1 MATTSTVLILGARG
15 RFGQAAARAFARAGW
30 QVLGQV
36 RPGAQGP
43 AIAGVHWLALEPS
56 DTLALANA
64 ARGAAVVVNSLNPV
78 YTHKAWRAEAPAL
91 LESAIR
97 ISQVLGATLMMPG
110 NVYNFGEA
118 MPALL
123 REGAAQAATGVKG
136 RIRIAM
142 EQRLQAATQ
151 DGSLRAVV
159 IRAGDFFGSGTGAWL
174 DQAVARDLA
183 RGRVT
188 WPGPLDVATPWA
200 YLPDLA
206 RSFVKVAQQ
215 RSRLDAFAQ
224 LHFAGHTVTGQQWV
238 DALTSV
244 AWDQGWLPPARGGG
258 ARGARGAG
266 GALRVSRMPWPL
278 LRVAGLVVPTL
289 AALAEMRYLWR
300 TPHQLHNQK
309 LCALIGD
316 EPRTP
321 FDDAVRQSLH
331 DLGLLARPTTTTPV
345 AAA

>member
-1 MATTSTVLILGARG
+1 MTHASTVLILGARG

-43 AIAGVHWLALEPS
+43 AIAGVHWLGLAPS
-56 DTLALANA
+56 DTAALVHA
-64 ARGAAVVVNSLNPV
+64 ARGAAVVVNALNPV
-78 YTHKAWRAEAPAL
+78 YTHQAWRTQAPAL

-97 ISQVLGATLMMPG
+97 ASQALGATLMMPG
-110 NVYNFGEA
+110 NVYNFGES

-123 REGAAQAATGVKG
+123 REDTAQAATGVKG

-142 EQRLQAATQ
+142 EQRLRAATHEAVCAPSSSARAT
-151 DGSLRAVV
+151 SLAAAPDRGWT
-159 IRAGDFFGSGTGAWL
+159 RPWPRTWL
-174 DQAVARDLA
+174 

-244 AWDQGWLPPARGGG
+244 AWDQGWLPAER
-258 ARGARGAG
+258 
-266 GALRVSRMPWPL
+266 ALRVRRMPWPL
-278 LRVAGLVVPTL
+278 LRVAGLVLPTL

-300 TPHQLHNQK
+300 TPHRLHNHT
-309 LCALIGD
+309 LCNAD
-316 EPRTP
+316 R
-321 FDDAVRQSLH
+321 
-331 DLGLLARPTTTTPV
+331 
-345 AAA
+345 

>member
-1 MATTSTVLILGARG
+1 MTTASTVLILGARG

-43 AIAGVHWLALEPS
+43 AIAGVHWLALQPS
-56 DTLALANA
+56 DTAALANA
-64 ARGAAVVVNSLNPV
+64 ARGAAVVVNGLNPV

-123 REGAAQAATGVKG
+123 REDTAQAATGFKG
-136 RIRIAM
+136 RIRMAM

-159 IRAGDFFGSGTGAWL
+159 IRAGDFFGSGTGSWL
-174 DQAVARDLA
+174 DQAVAKDLT

-206 RSFVKVAQQ
+206 NTFVKVAQQ
-215 RSRLDAFAQ
+215 RSWLDAFAR

-238 DALTSV
+238 EALTSV
-244 AWDQGWLPPARGGG
+244 AWEQGWLPAER
-258 ARGARGAG
+258 
-266 GALRVSRMPWPL
+266 ALRVSRMPWPL
-278 LRVAGLVVPTL
+278 LRVVGLVVPTF
-289 AALAEMRYLWR
+289 AALAQMRYLWR
-300 TPHQLHNQK
+300 TPHRLHNQN
-309 LCALIGD
+309 LCALIGE
-316 EPRTP
+316 EPRTM

-331 DLGLLARPTTTTPV
+331 DLGLLARHAEPAV

>member
-1 MATTSTVLILGARG
+1 MYKRQD
-15 RFGQAAARAFARAGW
+15 R
-30 QVLGQV
+30 
-36 RPGAQGP
+36 
-43 AIAGVHWLALEPS
+43 
-56 DTLALANA
+56 ANA
-64 ARGAAVVVNSLNPV
+64 ARATAVVVNGLNPA
-78 YTHKAWRAEAPAL
+78 YTHKAWREEAPAL

-123 REGAAQAATGVKG
+123 REGAAQAATGFKG

-142 EQRLQAATQ
+142 EQRLQAATHE
-151 DGSLRAVV
+151 GLRAVV
-159 IRAGDFFGSGTGAWL
+159 IRAGDFFGSGTGSWL
-174 DQAVARDLA
+174 DQAVAKDLS

-206 RSFVKVAQQ
+206 NTFVKVAQQ

-238 DALTSV
+238 EALTSV
-244 AWDQGWLPPARGGG
+244 AWEQGWLPAER
-258 ARGARGAG
+258 
-266 GALRVSRMPWPL
+266 ALRVSRMPWPL
-278 LRVAGLVVPTL
+278 LRVVGLVVPTF

-300 TPHQLHNQK
+300 TPHQLHNQN

-316 EPRTP
+316 EPRTA

-331 DLGLLARPTTTTPV
+331 DLGLLASRALPAV

>member
-1 MATTSTVLILGARG
+1 MTHASTVLILGARG

-43 AIAGVHWLALEPS
+43 AIAGVHWLGLAPS
-56 DTLALANA
+56 DTAALVHA
-64 ARGAAVVVNSLNPV
+64 ARGAAVVVNALNPV
-78 YTHKAWRAEAPAL
+78 YTHQAWRTQAPAL

-97 ISQVLGATLMMPG
+97 ASQALGATLMMPG
-110 NVYNFGEA
+110 NVYNFGES

-123 REGAAQAATGVKG
+123 REDTAQAATGVKG

-142 EQRLQAATQ
+142 EQRLRAATQ

-159 IRAGDFFGSGTGAWL
+159 IRAGDFFGSGTGSWL
-174 DQAVARDLA
+174 DQAVAKDLA

-206 RSFVKVAQQ
+206 RSFVQVAQQ

-244 AWDQGWLPPARGGG
+244 AWDQGWLPAER
-258 ARGARGAG
+258 
-266 GALRVSRMPWPL
+266 ALRVRRMPWPL
-278 LRVAGLVVPTL
+278 LRVAGLALPTL

-300 TPHQLHNQK
+300 TPHQLHNHT

-321 FDDAVRQSLH
+321 FDDAVRQSLR
-331 DLGLLARPTTTTPV
+331 DLGLLGRTARATPV
-345 AAA
+345 ATA

>member
-1 MATTSTVLILGARG
+1 MTTASTVLILGARG
-15 RFGQAAARAFARAGW
+15 RFGQAAARAFVRAGW

-56 DTLALANA
+56 DSAALAKA
-64 ARGAAVVVNSLNPV
+64 ARGATVVAHGLNPV

-123 REGAAQAATGVKG
+123 REGAAQQATGVKG

-151 DGSLRAVV
+151 EGFRAVV
-159 IRAGDFFGSGTGAWL
+159 IRAGDFFGSGTGSWL
-174 DQAVARDLA
+174 DQAVAKDLA

-206 RSFVKVAQQ
+206 NTFVKVAQQ
-215 RSRLDAFAQ
+215 RNGLDAFAQ

-238 DALTSV
+238 DALTGV
-244 AWDQGWLPPARGGG
+244 AWEQGWLPQDGT
-258 ARGARGAG
+258 
-266 GALRVSRMPWPL
+266 LRVSRMPWPL
-278 LRVAGLVVPTL
+278 LRVAGLVLPTL

-300 TPHQLHNQK
+300 TPHQLHNQH
-309 LCALIGD
+309 LCALIGN

-331 DLGLLARPTTTTPV
+331 DLGLLAPTRAATP

>member
-1 MATTSTVLILGARG
+1 MTTASTVLILGARG

-43 AIAGVHWLALEPS
+43 AMAGVHWLALDPS
-56 DTLALANA
+56 DTGALAQAVGAASSAA
-64 ARGAAVVVNSLNPV
+64 ARGAAVVVNGLNPV

-110 NVYNFGEA
+110 NVYNYGEA

-123 REGAAQAATGVKG
+123 REDTAQAATGVKG

-159 IRAGDFFGSGTGAWL
+159 IRAGDFFGSGTGSWL
-174 DQAVARDLA
+174 DQAVAKDLA

-188 WPGPLDVATPWA
+188 WPGPLDVASPWA

-206 RSFVKVAQQ
+206 NTFVKVAQQ
-215 RSRLDAFAQ
+215 RGGLVAFAQ

-238 DALTSV
+238 DALSSV
-244 AWDQGWLPPARGGG
+244 AWEQGWLPQDGT
-258 ARGARGAG
+258 
-266 GALRVSRMPWPL
+266 LRVSHMPWAL
-278 LRVAGLVVPTL
+278 LRVAGLVVPTF

-309 LCALIGD
+309 LCALIGE
-316 EPRTP
+316 EPCTS

-331 DLGLLARPTTTTPV
+331 DLGLLAGRAVPAV
-345 AAA
+345 ATA

>member
-1 MATTSTVLILGARG
+1 MTTASTVLILGARG

-43 AIAGVHWLALEPS
+43 AIAGVHWLALQPS
-56 DTLALANA
+56 DTAALANA
-64 ARGAAVVVNSLNPV
+64 ARGAAVVVNGLNPV

-142 EQRLQAATQ
+142 EQRLQAATHE
-151 DGSLRAVV
+151 GLRAVV
-159 IRAGDFFGSGTGAWL
+159 IRAGDFFGSGTGSWL
-174 DQAVARDLA
+174 DQAVAKDLA

-206 RSFVKVAQQ
+206 NTFVKVAQQ
-215 RSRLDAFAQ
+215 RGGLDAFAQ

-244 AWDQGWLPPARGGG
+244 AWERGWLPAER
-258 ARGARGAG
+258 
-266 GALRVSRMPWPL
+266 ALQVSRMPWPL
-278 LRVAGLVVPTL
+278 LRVAGLVLPTL

-300 TPHQLHNQK
+300 TPHQLHNQQ
-309 LCALIGD
+309 LCALIGN

-321 FDDAVRQSLH
+321 FDEAVRQSLN
-331 DLGLLARPTTTTPV
+331 DLGLLAPTRAATP

>member
-1 MATTSTVLILGARG
+1 MTQPETVLILGARG

-43 AIAGVHWLALEPS
+43 AIAGVRG
-56 DTLALANA
+56 LALATSDTVALASA
-64 ARGAAVVVNSLNPV
+64 ARGAAVVVHGLNPV
-78 YTHKAWRAEAPAL
+78 YTHKAWRTDAPAL
-91 LESAIR
+91 LESAMR
-97 ISQVLGATLMMPG
+97 VSQVLGATLMMPG

-118 MPALL
+118 LPALL
-123 REGAAQAATGVKG
+123 REDAAQAATGVKG

-142 EQRLQAATQ
+142 EQRLRAAAQ
-151 DGSLRAVV
+151 DGSLRTVV

-174 DQAVARDLA
+174 DQAVAKDLA

-206 RSFVKVAQQ
+206 STFVKVAQR
-215 RSRLDAFAQ
+215 RSRLGAFAQ

-238 DALTSV
+238 DALASV
-244 AWDQGWLPPARGGG
+244 AWEQGWLPADRK
-258 ARGARGAG
+258 
-266 GALRVSRMPWPL
+266 LRVSQMPWPL
-278 LRVAGLVVPTL
+278 LRVAGLFMPTL
-289 AALAEMRYLWR
+289 SALAEMRYLWR
-300 TPHQLHNQK
+300 TPHQLHNQN
-309 LCALIGD
+309 LRALIGA

-331 DLGLLARPTTTTPV
+331 DLGLLARPGAATV
-345 AAA
+345 AAV

>member
-1 MATTSTVLILGARG
+1 MTTPSTVLILGARG

-56 DTLALANA
+56 DTAALANA
-64 ARGAAVVVNSLNPV
+64 ARGAAVVVNGLNPL
-78 YTHKAWRAEAPAL
+78 YTHQAWRTEAPAL

-123 REGAAQAATGVKG
+123 REGAPQAATGVKG

-142 EQRLQAATQ
+142 EQRLQAATL

-174 DQAVARDLA
+174 DQAVAKDLA

-188 WPGPLDVATPWA
+188 WPGPLDAATPWA

-206 RSFVKVAQQ
+206 RTFVKVAQQ
-215 RSRLDAFAQ
+215 RNGLDAFAQ
-224 LHFAGHTVTGQQWV
+224 LHFAGHAVTCQQWV

-244 AWDQGWLPPARGGG
+244 AWDQGWLPANGT
-258 ARGARGAG
+258 
-266 GALRVSRMPWPL
+266 LRVSRMPWPL
-278 LRVAGLVVPTL
+278 LRVVGLVVPTL

-300 TPHQLHNQK
+300 TPHQLHNQR

-316 EPRTP
+316 EPRMP
-321 FDDAVRQSLH
+321 FDDAVRQSLD
-331 DLGLLARPTTTTPV
+331 DLGLLARPGAATV

>member
-1 MATTSTVLILGARG
+1 MTATSTVLILGARG

-56 DTLALANA
+56 DTGALANA
-64 ARGAAVVVNSLNPV
+64 ARGAAVVVNGLNPV

-123 REGAAQAATGVKG
+123 REGAAQQATGVKG

-142 EQRLQAATQ
+142 EQRLQAATHE
-151 DGSLRAVV
+151 GLRAVV

-174 DQAVARDLA
+174 DQAVAKDLS

-188 WPGPLDVATPWA
+188 WPGPLYVATPWA

-206 RSFVKVAQQ
+206 NTFVKVAQQ
-215 RSRLDAFAQ
+215 RARLDAYAQ

-244 AWDQGWLPPARGGG
+244 AWDQGWLPS
-258 ARGARGAG
+258 G

-278 LRVAGLVVPTL
+278 LRMAGLFMPTL
-289 AALAEMRYLWR
+289 AALADMRYLWR
-300 TPHQLHNQK
+300 TPHQLHNQR

-321 FDDAVRQSLH
+321 FDDAVRQSLG
-331 DLGLLARPTTTTPV
+331 DLGLLARTRAATV
-345 AAA
+345 ATA

>member
-1 MATTSTVLILGARG
+1 MTTASTVLILGARG

-43 AIAGVHWLALEPS
+43 AIAGVHWLALQPS
-56 DTLALANA
+56 DTAALAKAAGATSSAA
-64 ARGAAVVVNSLNPV
+64 ARGAAVVVNALNPV

-97 ISQVLGATLMMPG
+97 ISQVLDATLMMPG
-110 NVYNFGEA
+110 NVYNFGES

-123 REGAAQAATGVKG
+123 REGAAQQATGVKG

-159 IRAGDFFGSGTGAWL
+159 IRAGDFFGSGTGSWL
-174 DQAVARDLA
+174 DQAVAKDLA

-215 RSRLDAFAQ
+215 RSQLDAFAP

-244 AWDQGWLPPARGGG
+244 AWEQGWLPADGR
-258 ARGARGAG
+258 
-266 GALRVSRMPWPL
+266 LRVSRMPWPL
-278 LRVAGLVVPTL
+278 LRVAGLVLPTL
-289 AALAEMRYLWR
+289 AALADMRYLWR
-300 TPHQLHNQK
+300 TPHQLDNQN

-321 FDDAVRQSLH
+321 FDDAVRQSLN
-331 DLGLLARPTTTTPV
+331 DLGLLTRPVTGAKP
-345 AAA
+345 

>member
-1 MATTSTVLILGARG
+1 MTTASTVLILGARG

-56 DTLALANA
+56 DTAALANA
-64 ARGAAVVVNSLNPV
+64 ARHAAVVVHGLNPV
-78 YTHKAWRAEAPAL
+78 YTHKAWRAQVPAL
-91 LESAIR
+91 MDSAIR

-110 NVYNFGEA
+110 NVYNYGEA

-123 REGAAQAATGVKG
+123 REDTAQAATGVKG

-151 DGSLRAVV
+151 EGLRAVV
-159 IRAGDFFGSGTGAWL
+159 IRAGDFFGSGTGSWL
-174 DQAVARDLA
+174 DQAVAKDLA

-206 RSFVKVAQQ
+206 NTFVKVAQQ
-215 RSRLDAFAQ
+215 RSRLDAYTQ
-224 LHFAGHTVTGQQWV
+224 LHFAGHTVTGQRWV

-244 AWDQGWLPPARGGG
+244 AWEQGWLPS
-258 ARGARGAG
+258 G

-278 LRVAGLVVPTL
+278 LRIAGLFMPSL

-300 TPHQLHNQK
+300 TPHQLHNQR

-321 FDDAVRQSLH
+321 FDDAARQSLH
-331 DLGLLARPTTTTPV
+331 DLGLLTRTRAATV
-345 AAA
+345 ATA

>member
-1 MATTSTVLILGARG
+1 MTTASTVLILGARG

-30 QVLGQV
+30 KVLGQV

-56 DTLALANA
+56 DTAALANA
-64 ARGAAVVVNSLNPV
+64 ARHAAVVVHGLNPV

-110 NVYNFGEA
+110 NVYNYGES
-118 MPALL
+118 MPAVL
-123 REGAAQAATGVKG
+123 REDTAQAATGVKG
-136 RIRIAM
+136 HIRIAM

-151 DGSLRAVV
+151 EGLRAVV
-159 IRAGDFFGSGTGAWL
+159 IRAGDFFGSGTGSWL
-174 DQAVARDLA
+174 DQAVAKDLT

-206 RSFVKVAQQ
+206 RTFVKVAQQ
-215 RSRLDAFAQ
+215 RNGLGAYTQ

-244 AWDQGWLPPARGGG
+244 AWDQGWLPS
-258 ARGARGAG
+258 G

-278 LRVAGLVVPTL
+278 LRMAGLFIPTL

-300 TPHQLHNQK
+300 TPHQLHNQN
-309 LCALIGD
+309 LCALIGE

-331 DLGLLARPTTTTPV
+331 DLGLLARTPAATV
-345 AAA
+345 ATA

>member
-1 MATTSTVLILGARG
+1 MTTPSTVLILGARG
-15 RFGQAAARAFARAGW
+15 RFGQAAAGAFARAGW

-56 DTLALANA
+56 DTGALANA
-64 ARGAAVVVNSLNPV
+64 ARGAAVVVNGLNPV

-123 REGAAQAATGVKG
+123 REGAAQQAAGVKG

-159 IRAGDFFGSGTGAWL
+159 IRAGDFFGSGTGSWL
-174 DQAVARDLA
+174 DQAVAKDLA

-188 WPGPLDVATPWA
+188 WPGPLSVATPWA

-206 RSFVKVAQQ
+206 NTFVKVAQQ
-215 RSRLDAFAQ
+215 RSQLDAFAQ

-244 AWDQGWLPPARGGG
+244 AWDQGWLPAARGN
-258 ARGARGAG
+258 GAG
-266 GALRVSRMPWPL
+266 GAVGALRVTRMPWPL
-278 LRVAGLVVPTL
+278 LRVVGLVVPTF

-300 TPHQLHNQK
+300 TPHQLHNQN

-316 EPRTP
+316 EPRTA

-331 DLGLLARPTTTTPV
+331 DLGLLASRALPAV

>member
-1 MATTSTVLILGARG
+1 MTTVPTVLILGARG

-43 AIAGVHWLALEPS
+43 AIAGVHWLALQPS
-56 DTLALANA
+56 DTAALANA
-64 ARGAAVVVNSLNPV
+64 ARGAAVVVNGLNPV
-78 YTHKAWRAEAPAL
+78 YTHKAWRTEAPAL
-91 LESAIR
+91 LEAAIR

-123 REGAAQAATGVKG
+123 HEDAAQAATGVKG

-142 EQRLQAATQ
+142 EQRLRAATQ

-174 DQAVARDLA
+174 DQAVAKDLA

-206 RSFVKVAQQ
+206 NTFVKVAQQ
-215 RSRLDAFAQ
+215 RSRLGAFAQ

-244 AWDQGWLPPARGGG
+244 AWDQGWLPAE
-258 ARGARGAG
+258 
-266 GALRVSRMPWPL
+266 GALSVSRMPWPL
-278 LRVAGLVVPTL
+278 LRVVGLVVPTF
-289 AALAEMRYLWR
+289 AALAQMRYLWR
-300 TPHQLHNQK
+300 TPHQLHNQN
-309 LCALIGD
+309 LCALIGE
-316 EPRTP
+316 EPRTT
-321 FDDAVRQSLH
+321 FDDAVRQSLY
-331 DLGLLARPTTTTPV
+331 DLGLLVRHAEP
-345 AAA
+345 AAAAA

>member
-1 MATTSTVLILGARG
+1 MTTASTVLILGARG

-56 DTLALANA
+56 DTAALVQSGARRRRGGQRPEPRVHPQGLARASTRA
-64 ARGAAVVVNSLNPV
+64 AGISHPHQPGAGRHADDAGQRLQL
-78 YTHKAWRAEAPAL
+78 WRKPCRRCCAKT
-91 LESAIR
+91 R
-97 ISQVLGATLMMPG
+97 RRQ
-110 NVYNFGEA
+110 
-118 MPALL
+118 
-123 REGAAQAATGVKG
+123 ATGVKG

-142 EQRLQAATQ
+142 EQRLRAATQ

-159 IRAGDFFGSGTGAWL
+159 IRAGDFFGSGTGSWL
-174 DQAVARDLA
+174 DQAVAKDLAAWPRDLA
-183 RGRVT
+183 RPAGC
-188 WPGPLDVATPWA
+188 VATPWA

-206 RSFVKVAQQ
+206 NTFVKVAQQ

-244 AWDQGWLPPARGGG
+244 AWDQGWLPAER
-258 ARGARGAG
+258 
-266 GALRVSRMPWPL
+266 ALRVQPH
-278 LRVAGLVVPTL
+278 AL
-289 AALAEMRYLWR
+289 AAAACGGPGGAHPCRAGRDALPVAHAA
-300 TPHQLHNQK
+300 PAAQPD

-321 FDDAVRQSLH
+321 FDDAVRQSLR
-331 DLGLLARPTTTTPV
+331 DLGLLGRQARATPV
-345 AAA
+345 ATA

>member
-1 MATTSTVLILGARG
+1 MTHASTVLILGARG

-43 AIAGVHWLALEPS
+43 AIAGVHWLGLAPS
-56 DTLALANA
+56 DTAALVHA
-64 ARGAAVVVNSLNPV
+64 ARGAAVVVNALNPV
-78 YTHKAWRAEAPAL
+78 YTHQAWRTQAPAL

-97 ISQVLGATLMMPG
+97 ASQALGATLMMPG
-110 NVYNFGEA
+110 NVYNFGES

-123 REGAAQAATGVKG
+123 REDTAQAATGVKG

-142 EQRLQAATQ
+142 EQRLRAATHE
-151 DGSLRAVV
+151 GLRAVV
-159 IRAGDFFGSGTGAWL
+159 IRAGDFFGSGTGSWL
-174 DQAVARDLA
+174 DQAVAKDLL

-244 AWDQGWLPPARGGG
+244 AWDQGWLPAER
-258 ARGARGAG
+258 
-266 GALRVSRMPWPL
+266 ALRVRRMPWPL
-278 LRVAGLVVPTL
+278 LRVAGLVLPTL

-300 TPHQLHNQK
+300 TPHRLHNHT
-309 LCALIGD
+309 LCNLIGD

-321 FDDAVRQSLH
+321 FDDAVRQSLR
-331 DLGLLARPTTTTPV
+331 DLGLLGRQARATPV
-345 AAA
+345 ATA

>member
-1 MATTSTVLILGARG
+1 MTTASTVLILGARG

-43 AIAGVHWLALEPS
+43 AIAGVHRLALEPS
-56 DTLALANA
+56 DTAALANA
-64 ARGAAVVVNSLNPV
+64 ARGAAVVVNGLNPV

-123 REGAAQAATGVKG
+123 REDTAQAATGVKG
-136 RIRIAM
+136 RIRMAM
-142 EQRLQAATQ
+142 EQRLQAATHE
-151 DGSLRAVV
+151 GLRAVV
-159 IRAGDFFGSGTGAWL
+159 IRAGDFFGSGTGSWL
-174 DQAVARDLA
+174 DQAVAKDLA

-206 RSFVKVAQQ
+206 STFVKVAQQ
-215 RSRLDAFAQ
+215 RSRLGAFAQ

-244 AWDQGWLPPARGGG
+244 AWEQGWLPTER
-258 ARGARGAG
+258 
-266 GALRVSRMPWPL
+266 ALQVSQMPWPL
-278 LRVAGLVVPTL
+278 LRVVGLVVPTF

-300 TPHQLHNQK
+300 TPHQLHNQN
-309 LCALIGD
+309 LCALIGE

-331 DLGLLARPTTTTPV
+331 DLGLLARHAGPAV

>member
-1 MATTSTVLILGARG
+1 MTHASTVLILGARG

-43 AIAGVHWLALEPS
+43 AIAGVHWLGLAPS
-56 DTLALANA
+56 DTAALVHA
-64 ARGAAVVVNSLNPV
+64 ARGAAVVVNALNPV
-78 YTHKAWRAEAPAL
+78 YTHQAWRTQAPAL

-97 ISQVLGATLMMPG
+97 ASQALGATLMMPG
-110 NVYNFGEA
+110 NVYNFGES

-123 REGAAQAATGVKG
+123 REDTAQAATGVKG

-142 EQRLQAATQ
+142 EQRLRAATHE
-151 DGSLRAVV
+151 GLRAVV
-159 IRAGDFFGSGTGAWL
+159 IRAGDFFGSGTGSWL
-174 DQAVARDLA
+174 DQAVAKDLL

-224 LHFAGHTVTGQQWV
+224 LHFAGHTVIGQQWV

-244 AWDQGWLPPARGGG
+244 AWDQGWLPAER
-258 ARGARGAG
+258 
-266 GALRVSRMPWPL
+266 ALRVRRMPWPL
-278 LRVAGLVVPTL
+278 LRVAGLVLPTL

-300 TPHQLHNQK
+300 TPHRPHNHT
-309 LCALIGD
+309 LCNLIGD

-321 FDDAVRQSLH
+321 FDDAVRQSLR
-331 DLGLLARPTTTTPV
+331 DLGLLGRQARATPV
-345 AAA
+345 ATA

>member
-1 MATTSTVLILGARG
+1 MTHPETVLILGARG

-43 AIAGVHWLALEPS
+43 AIAGVRWLGLDPS
-56 DTLALANA
+56 DTAALAGVA
-64 ARGAAVVVNSLNPV
+64 GGAAVVVHALNPV
-78 YTHKAWRAEAPAL
+78 YTHKAWRTQAPAL

-110 NVYNFGEA
+110 NVYNFGED

-123 REGAAQAATGVKG
+123 HEGAAQAATGVKG
-136 RIRIAM
+136 RIRMAM
-142 EQRLQAATQ
+142 EQRLQAATHE
-151 DGSLRAVV
+151 GLRAVV
-159 IRAGDFFGSGTGAWL
+159 IRAGDFFGSGTGSWL

-183 RGRVT
+183 RGRAT

-206 RSFVKVAQQ
+206 RTFVQVAQQ
-215 RSRLDAFAQ
+215 RGRLPAYAP
-224 LHFAGHTVTGQQWV
+224 LHFAGHTVTGQEWV
-238 DALTSV
+238 DALTRV
-244 AWDQGWLPPARGGG
+244 ARAQGWLS
-258 ARGARGAG
+258 AG
-266 GALRVSRMPWPL
+266 QALRVSRMPWPL
-278 LRVAGLVVPTL
+278 LRVLGLMVPTF
-289 AALAEMRYLWR
+289 AALAAMRYLWR
-300 TPHQLHNQK
+300 TPHQLHNQH

-321 FDDAVRQSLH
+321 FDDAVCQSLH
-331 DLGLLARPTTTTPV
+331 DLGLLARPATAGPV

>member
-1 MATTSTVLILGARG
+1 MTTPSTVLILGARG

-56 DTLALANA
+56 DTAALAHA
-64 ARGAAVVVNSLNPV
+64 ARHAAVVVHGLNPV
-78 YTHKAWRAEAPAL
+78 YTHKAWREQAPAL

-123 REGAAQAATGVKG
+123 REDAAQAATGVKG

-151 DGSLRAVV
+151 EGLRAVV
-159 IRAGDFFGSGTGAWL
+159 IRAGDFFGSGTGSWL
-174 DQAVARDLA
+174 DQAVAKDLA

-206 RSFVKVAQQ
+206 NTFVKVAQQ
-215 RSRLDAFAQ
+215 RARLDAFAQ

-244 AWDQGWLPPARGGG
+244 AWEQGWLPTERK
-258 ARGARGAG
+258 
-266 GALRVSRMPWPL
+266 LRVSRMPWPL
-278 LRVAGLVVPTL
+278 LRVVGLVVPTF

-300 TPHQLHNQK
+300 TPHQLHNQH
-309 LCALIGD
+309 LCALIGN

-331 DLGLLARPTTTTPV
+331 DLGLLARPGAAAV

>member
-1 MATTSTVLILGARG
+1 MNTASTVLILGARG
-15 RFGQAAARAFARAGW
+15 RFGQAAAQAFARAGW
-30 QVLGQV
+30 RVLGQV

-43 AIAGVHWLALEPS
+43 ALAGVHWL
-56 DTLALANA
+56 TLDPTNTAALAAA
-64 ARGAAVVVNSLNPV
+64 ARGAAVVVNALNPV

-91 LESAIR
+91 LEAAIR
-97 ISQVLGATLMMPG
+97 LSQVLGATLMMPG
-110 NVYNFGEA
+110 NVYNFGES
-118 MPALL
+118 MPPLL
-123 REGAAQAATGVKG
+123 REDTAQAALGVKG

-174 DQAVARDLA
+174 DQAVAKDLA

-188 WPGPLDVATPWA
+188 WPGPLDAGTPWA

-206 RSFVKVAQQ
+206 RTFVKVAQQ
-215 RSRLDAFAQ
+215 RSRLDAFAR

-238 DALTSV
+238 DALASV
-244 AWDQGWLPPARGGG
+244 AWEQGWLPRS
-258 ARGARGAG
+258 
-266 GALRVSRMPWPL
+266 GALRVSTMPWPL
-278 LRVAGLVVPTL
+278 LQVAGLFIPTF

-300 TPHQLHNQK
+300 TPHQLDNRA

-321 FDDAVRQSLH
+321 FDDAVRQSLN
-331 DLGLLARPTTTTPV
+331 DLGLLPHPAPTTL
-345 AAA
+345 AAT

>member
-1 MATTSTVLILGARG
+1 MTTASTVLILGARG

-56 DTLALANA
+56 DTAALAKA
-64 ARGAAVVVNSLNPV
+64 ARHAAVVAHGLNPV
-78 YTHKAWRAEAPAL
+78 YTHKAWRAQAPAL

-110 NVYNFGEA
+110 NVYNYGEA

-123 REGAAQAATGVKG
+123 REDTAQAATGVKG

-151 DGSLRAVV
+151 EGLRAVV
-159 IRAGDFFGSGTGAWL
+159 IRAGDFFGSGTGSWL
-174 DQAVARDLA
+174 DQAVAKDLA

-206 RSFVKVAQQ
+206 NTFVKVAQQ
-215 RSRLDAFAQ
+215 RARLDAYAQ
-224 LHFAGHTVTGQQWV
+224 LHFAGHTVTGRQWV

-244 AWDQGWLPPARGGG
+244 AWDQGGLPS
-258 ARGARGAG
+258 G

-278 LRVAGLVVPTL
+278 LRMAGLFIPTL

-300 TPHQLHNQK
+300 TPHQLHNQD

-316 EPRTP
+316 EPRTL

-331 DLGLLARPTTTTPV
+331 DLGLLTRTRAATV
-345 AAA
+345 ATA

>member
-1 MATTSTVLILGARG
+1 MTTASTVLILGARG

-56 DTLALANA
+56 DTGALANA
-64 ARGAAVVVNSLNPV
+64 ARGAAVVVNGLNPV
-78 YTHKAWRAEAPAL
+78 YTHKAWRAQAPAL

-123 REGAAQAATGVKG
+123 REGAAQQATGVKG

-159 IRAGDFFGSGTGAWL
+159 IRAGDFFGSGTGSWL
-174 DQAVARDLA
+174 DQAVAKDLA

-206 RSFVKVAQQ
+206 RTFVKVAQQ
-215 RSRLDAFAQ
+215 RNGLDAFAL

-244 AWDQGWLPPARGGG
+244 AWDQGWLPQDGT
-258 ARGARGAG
+258 
-266 GALRVSRMPWPL
+266 LRVSRMPWPL

-300 TPHQLHNQK
+300 TPHQLHNK
-309 LCALIGD
+309 RLCALIGD

-321 FDDAVRQSLH
+321 FDDAVRQSLE
-331 DLGLLARPTTTTPV
+331 DLGLLTRAGNATAAV
-345 AAA
+345 A